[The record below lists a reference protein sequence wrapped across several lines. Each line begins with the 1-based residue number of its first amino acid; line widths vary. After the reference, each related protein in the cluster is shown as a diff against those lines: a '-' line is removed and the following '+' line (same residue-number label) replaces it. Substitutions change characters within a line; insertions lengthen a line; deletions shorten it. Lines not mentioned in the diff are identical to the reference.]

1 MRMEQDALAVSRG
14 FSKNPIYTESCRCY
28 ETYRF
33 YRLTDL
39 RICTTFAARGPT
51 RARARSTTRSVA
63 ARRDCWQELGRE
75 HCVNSFPR
83 AHARE
88 VAGQR
93 GLRDSLRRGRSVELL
108 GGGAAGAMGR
118 FWHTIFLR
126 VQVSSWGH
134 GGLAAPVVQEC
145 RQLVGAAQACG
156 VVGRRGHAHARM
168 QKERIGFGTKS
179 AYFWRQSG
187 CTARIRKAWRWRGS
201 AGSSTYSDAGVAVAR
216 ERGITSSW
224 ECGVATFL
232 TCSGRLSK

>member
-1 MRMEQDALAVSRG
+1 MLRNLQILQ
-14 FSKNPIYTESCRCY
+14 T
-28 ETYRF
+28 

-39 RICTTFAARGPT
+39 YDFRSPGAHPRTREVYNTRRCGEAGLLARVGAGALHRVVPT
-51 RARARSTTRSVA
+51 RARA
-63 ARRDCWQELGRE
+63 
-75 HCVNSFPR
+75 
-83 AHARE
+83 HARG
-88 VAGQR
+88 VAGRR
-93 GLRDSLRRGRSVELL
+93 GRRGRSVELL

-145 RQLVGAAQACG
+145 RQLVGAGRACG
-156 VVGRRGHAHARM
+156 VVGRQGHAHARM

-216 ERGITSSW
+216 E
-224 ECGVATFL
+224 
-232 TCSGRLSK
+232 